1 LQLSIGSPIEVRSF
15 YDYHL
20 ALAFNFGDDN
30 NDDPDDDDERIWI
43 VEMARKSTDN
53 VIGWKDENSVSV
65 RSQSRIRVLEDRKRL
80 GLLVFRLG
88 QIGIDLRDVGFWCE
102 TLPLIPDPKS
112 SGNPKI
118 RKAENSDN
126 PICHFWIQSLAAK
139 LNLPNQHILELL
151 SKGRLSSDINCSA
164 IKINKKFCK
173 NKKRAKKRKEKKNFF
188 CKKFRF

>member
-1 LQLSIGSPIEVRSF
+1 
-15 YDYHL
+15 
-20 ALAFNFGDDN
+20 
-30 NDDPDDDDERIWI
+30 
-43 VEMARKSTDN
+43 M
-53 VIGWKDENSVSV
+53 
-65 RSQSRIRVLEDRKRL
+65 
-80 GLLVFRLG
+80 
-88 QIGIDLRDVGFWCE
+88 
-102 TLPLIPDPKS
+102 IPDPKS

-118 RKAENSDN
+118 RKPENSDN

-188 CKKFRF
+188 VRNLDFE

>member
-1 LQLSIGSPIEVRSF
+1 
-15 YDYHL
+15 
-20 ALAFNFGDDN
+20 
-30 NDDPDDDDERIWI
+30 
-43 VEMARKSTDN
+43 MARKSTDN

-65 RSQSRIRVLEDRKRL
+65 RSQSRNRVLEDRKRL

-102 TLPLIPDPKS
+102 TLPMIPDTKL

-151 SKGRLSSDINCSA
+151 SKGRLSSNINCSA

-173 NKKRAKKRKEKKNFF
+173 NKEEKRKEKLFL
-188 CKKFRF
+188 